1 MKTLRFKYC
10 NKRIKTCDNGNVQYH
25 DQGQCKLNST
35 INANSDVHTLT
46 NDKIRKDLFNKNKV
60 ATIKMN

>member
-10 NKRIKTCDNGNVQYH
+10 NKRITTCDDGNIQYH
-25 DQGQCKLNST
+25 DQGQFKLNST
-35 INANSDVHTLT
+35 FNANSYVHTLT

-60 ATIKMN
+60 ATIKKR